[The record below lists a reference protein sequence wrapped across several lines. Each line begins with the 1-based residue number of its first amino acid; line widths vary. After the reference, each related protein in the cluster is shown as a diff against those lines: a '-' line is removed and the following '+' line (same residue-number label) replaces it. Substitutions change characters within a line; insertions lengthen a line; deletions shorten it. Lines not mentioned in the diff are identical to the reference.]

1 MRPLA
6 RVAVAV
12 LPSPEGRAALAAA
25 SRLASALGTPLRVL
39 MVLNDTPGES
49 AAREVARALA
59 PGAEVA
65 TDRHDATSIL
75 APAIAAATADV
86 QGRPLQV
93 DARILVGDPVD
104 AIVRSSAEADVLLL
118 GSRAYGPADTVLA
131 GGVARGVLTRAHCPV
146 VLIPRKD
153 PPTAW
158 RRSRTSRARMPEL
171 APTQAPRRAGMT
183 WIPAG
188 SFRMGSEDFYPEE
201 GPVRRAE
208 VDGFWIDT
216 HPVTVAQFRRFV
228 RETGH
233 VTEAER
239 APDAAEYPDADPM
252 LLVPGSL
259 LFRPTRG
266 PVPLDDWQRWWHYVP
281 GACWRRPEGPGSD
294 TYSRARHP
302 VVHVAF
308 EDAQAYAAWAG
319 AALPTEAEWEYAA
332 RGGLDGAT
340 YAWGDEPDPRMA
352 NTWQGDFPWRGHRGT
367 SPVGAHPPNGY
378 GLQDMIGNV
387 WEWTVDRFDAATAA
401 CHGEPGAHIPRRV
414 IKGGSHLCAPS
425 YCLRYRPAA
434 RQGEA
439 VDTSTSHL
447 GFRCVVRPSY

>member
-1 MRPLA
+1 
-6 RVAVAV
+6 
-12 LPSPEGRAALAAA
+12 
-25 SRLASALGTPLRVL
+25 
-39 MVLNDTPGES
+39 
-49 AAREVARALA
+49 
-59 PGAEVA
+59 
-65 TDRHDATSIL
+65 
-75 APAIAAATADV
+75 
-86 QGRPLQV
+86 
-93 DARILVGDPVD
+93 
-104 AIVRSSAEADVLLL
+104 
-118 GSRAYGPADTVLA
+118 
-131 GGVARGVLTRAHCPV
+131 
-146 VLIPRKD
+146 
-153 PPTAW
+153 
-158 RRSRTSRARMPEL
+158 
-171 APTQAPRRAGMT
+171 
-183 WIPAG
+183 
-188 SFRMGSEDFYPEE
+188 MGSEDFYPEE

-319 AALPTEAEWEYAA
+319 GALPTEAEWEYAA

-340 YAWGDEPDPRMA
+340 YAWGDEPDHADGEHVAGRLPVARRSRHVA
-352 NTWQGDFPWRGHRGT
+352 RRRPSAQRIRPAGHDRQRLG
-367 SPVGAHPPNGY
+367 
-378 GLQDMIGNV
+378 
-387 WEWTVDRFDAATAA
+387 VDRRPLRRRRRRPATASR
-401 CHGEPGAHIPRRV
+401 GRTSRGASSR
-414 IKGGSHLCAPS
+414 
-425 YCLRYRPAA
+425 AA
-434 RQGEA
+434 RTCARRRTACATGPRHA
-439 VDTSTSHL
+439 RAKRSTP
-447 GFRCVVRPSY
+447 RPRTWAFAASSEPPERRRETWRDPKERSG